1 MKVVIVGAGPAG
13 LFAAHTLMEE
23 AEVTILEQRR
33 FVGGSGLHSD
43 GKLNFHPLIGGD
55 LTEFLSDSEAWDL
68 VHGIREIFKELGVNL
83 TAQDQEGLEK
93 LEASASK
100 AGIKF
105 VQIEQA
111 HIGSDHLPEIM
122 TKMREKLENNGV
134 SFKLNTRAEKIK
146 TRKNKVASVQTSKK
160 KIPAEA
166 VLLSPGRIG
175 STWLINQMKEL
186 DVKMRYNPLDL
197 GVRVEIPNQIIKEII
212 YDYGVWDPKFHLYT
226 TSYDDFIRT
235 FCVCPAGFVVR
246 EHYGNN
252 LFGVNGHSMREKESK
267 TTNFALLTR
276 ISLTEPLE
284 NTTEYGHQIAELAN
298 TLGGRLPIL
307 QRLGDLRNYQ
317 RSTWKRLE
325 RSHVTPTLKDVTPG
339 DIAMAY
345 PSRIVKNII
354 EGLEMLNRVIPGIS
368 ADTTLLYAPEIK
380 FYAMRIEADNR
391 LQTNISNLYVA
402 GDGAGVSRGIV
413 GAAATGIVAAKG
425 LLNKT

>member
-13 LFAAHTLMEE
+13 LFAAHHLMGA
-23 AEVTILEQRR
+23 AEVTILEQRE

-55 LTEFLSDSEAWDL
+55 LMEFLSENDAWEL
-68 VHGIREIFKELGVNL
+68 VNGIRDIFKRLGVHI
-83 TAQDQEGLEK
+83 TTQDLEGLK
-93 LEASASK
+93 NLEAEASK
-100 AGIKF
+100 VGIKF

-111 HIGSDHLPEIM
+111 HIGSDYLPEIM
-122 TKMREKLENNGV
+122 TKMRKILENNGV
-134 SFKLNTRAEKIK
+134 KFLLNTTAENIIMN
-146 TRKNKVASVQTSKK
+146 KNRITSLQTSEK
-160 KIPAEA
+160 KIPTDA

-186 DVKMRYNPLDL
+186 GVRMRYNPIDL
-197 GVRVEIPNQIIKEII
+197 GVRVEVPNQVMNDII
-212 YDYGVWDPKFHLYT
+212 YDYGIWDPKFHLYT
-226 TSYDDFIRT
+226 PSYDDFVRT
-235 FCVCPAGFVVR
+235 FCVCPAGYVVR

-276 ISLTEPLE
+276 VGLTEPLE
-284 NTTEYGHQIAELAN
+284 NTTEYGYQIAELAN

-307 QRLGDLRNYQ
+307 QRLGDLRNHQ
-317 RSTWKRLE
+317 RSTWSRLE

-345 PSRIVKNII
+345 PSRIVKNMV
-354 EGLEMLNRVIPGIS
+354 EGLEMLNQVIPGIS

-380 FYAMRIEADNR
+380 FYAMRIETDNR
-391 LQTNISNLYVA
+391 LQTNIRNLFVA
-402 GDGAGVSRGIV
+402 GDGAGVSRGII
-413 GAAATGIVAAKG
+413 GAAATGIVAARG
-425 LLNKT
+425 ILE